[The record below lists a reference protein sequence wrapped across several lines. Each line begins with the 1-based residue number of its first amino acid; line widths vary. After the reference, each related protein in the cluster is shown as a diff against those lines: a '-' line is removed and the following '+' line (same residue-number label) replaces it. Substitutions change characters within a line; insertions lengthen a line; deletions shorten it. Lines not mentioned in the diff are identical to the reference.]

1 MSFLRIVMIA
11 ASVLSA
17 LHGALA
23 TDDPYLQKRAA
34 MVRDQI
40 EREGIS
46 DPRVLAAMRD
56 VPRHLF
62 VPPSFRARAYEP
74 YPMPIGEGQTI
85 SQPYI
90 VGLMTQILRLK
101 ETDRVLEVGTGSGY
115 QAAVAARLAAEVYSV
130 EILESLAARSRR
142 TLSDL
147 GFRNVVVRR
156 GGPRS
161 SASFA
166 PAPGRGPDD
175 HAGRRTLHDPE
186 PRLHREGRPGL
197 HHAQKRSSRRLR
209 PPHRPLTGPP
219 LVYPRAEGPRGCGL
233 RGRNGGES
241 RSRRILPFFRHPRQ
255 PDRPHPPPV
264 VPVLPA
270 LRPADRLAG
279 DARLGGRRGRAA
291 DRPAAGCTVTGPDLR
306 MDDPSRRAGVRP
318 RVTRL
323 AAYPVRPVP
332 APVGSRGVAAIRGLL
347 LPSRR
352 ALLPFR
358 LRDGDP
364 VRVPRP

>member
-46 DPRVLAAMRD
+46 DPHVLAAMRD

-147 GFRNVVVRR
+147 GFRNVVVRQGDGYYGW
-156 GGPRS
+156 GGKG
-161 SASFA
+161 AFDA
-166 PAPGRGPDD
+166 LIVTCAGGRGP
-175 HAGRRTLHDPE
+175 
-186 PRLHREGRPGL
+186 
-197 HHAQKRSSRRLR
+197 
-209 PPHRPLTGPP
+209 PP
-219 LVYPRAEGPRGCGL
+219 L
-233 RGRNGGES
+233 
-241 RSRRILPFFRHPRQ
+241 FRQ
-255 PDRPHPPPV
+255 
-264 VPVLPA
+264 
-270 LRPADRLAG
+270 
-279 DARLGGRRGRAA
+279 
-291 DRPAAGCTVTGPDLR
+291 
-306 MDDPSRRAGVRP
+306 
-318 RVTRL
+318 
-323 AAYPVRPVP
+323 
-332 APVGSRGVAAIRGLL
+332 
-347 LPSRR
+347 
-352 ALLPFR
+352 
-358 LRDGDP
+358 LRDGGRMIMP
-364 VRVPRP
+364 VGGPFMTQNLVFIEKDARGSITHRNVLPVAFVRLIGH